1 MVHAGHIMATKHAIE
16 FRMKPPV
23 KQHDDHEK
31 KQVFGPPALRPARS
45 AEHLPMSYH

>member
-1 MVHAGHIMATKHAIE
+1 MATKHAIE

-31 KQVFGPPALRPARS
+31 KQVFGPPALRPARP